1 MITLN
6 FFGDFIASSEERL
19 SMDEALR
26 KHISVADL
34 NIINFEAPAVSA
46 NCFDPTIKSGPVLCQ
61 SPDSPSWLEEN
72 GFDVVSLANNHIMDY
87 GTNGLY
93 ETKKAFEKS
102 LTVGA
107 GSWEEAY
114 KPVIVEVKAKK
125 IAIFALSQLE
135 FGNLADEWDVS
146 SKDGVAWINHPKVD
160 VTIQQTRQKADYLI
174 VYAHAGLE
182 HAEQPL
188 PEWRDRYRQLIDM
201 GCDAVIA
208 SHPHIAQGWEYYHG
222 CPIVYSLGNFY
233 FSALTGKSS
242 SWYRSLCASLFIE
255 DRKIS
260 INMTPLQ
267 FSKKGISVCHEEEF
281 AKYLTRVNEVLSDS
295 NAYMTYVNGKCQEL
309 ESSYYSSF
317 VKSGLGRILNWR
329 DTKSYLGLRLRNPSS
344 LSVAPLLNMIRC
356 ETHRWCLLRAMKLKN
371 KEIL

>member
-6 FFGDFIASSEERL
+6 FFGDFIASATERV
-19 SMDEALR
+19 SMDETLR

-34 NIINFEAPAVSA
+34 NVINLEAPALSA
-46 NCFDPTIKSGPVLCQ
+46 KHFEPIVKSGPALCQ

-72 GFDVVSLANNHIMDY
+72 GFDVISLANNHIMDY
-87 GTNGLY
+87 GANGLY
-93 ETKKAFEKS
+93 ETKKAFRKS

-125 IAIFALSQLE
+125 IAIFAFSQYE
-135 FGNLADEWDVS
+135 FGNLADEWDVY

-160 VTIQQTRQKADYLI
+160 VSIQQARQEADYLI
-174 VYAHAGLE
+174 VFAHAGLE
-182 HAEQPL
+182 YAEHPL
-188 PEWRDRYRQLIDM
+188 PEWRDRYRQLVDM

-233 FSALTGKSS
+233 FSALKGKSG
-242 SWYRSLCASLFIE
+242 SWYRSLCATLVIE
-255 DRKIS
+255 DGIIKVD
-260 INMTPLQ
+260 MTPLQ
-267 FSKKGISVCHEEEF
+267 FADNEISVCHEQEF
-281 AKYLTRVNEVLSDS
+281 TEYLTRVNDVLSDS
-295 NAYMTYVNGKCQEL
+295 NAYMAYVNRKCL
-309 ESSYYSSF
+309 EMEAASYSLF
-317 VKSGLGRILNWR
+317 VASGLGRILNWR
-329 DTKSYLGLRLRNPSS
+329 DTKRYLGLRLRNPSA
-344 LSVAPLLNMIRC
+344 LSIVHLLNTIRC